1 MGQHAC
7 RFEHL
12 LMVPRFDRLSKSQY
26 ISFHFKSFSL
36 REDSDNISSLHV
48 RQKKKKILRKHQP
61 YPVLRV
67 RLLGSMCANIEE
79 ETNHLNCSKFLEQ
92 YTSQKPN
99 S

>member
-48 RQKKKKILRKHQP
+48 RQKKKK
-61 YPVLRV
+61 
-67 RLLGSMCANIEE
+67 
-79 ETNHLNCSKFLEQ
+79 KFLGNINPTPYLELG
-92 YTSQKPN
+92 Y
-99 S
+99 